1 MFGSRVYADVFERM
15 LRLHVAPPS
24 GDGTTSFVLW
34 ERSKVRELNRLAKPS
49 FGKSSIGKG
58 VLRLVTSEGG
68 FLDDPDETL
77 EHARLQDGD
86 HLTTVE
92 FQVITSLTRYG
103 YACPSC
109 DAPFVKWS
117 ACQCHIFSETKCW
130 RKLNLSEPFSEPYD
144 YFGSELQAR
153 CLEKAERLFL
163 KELMDGQPSP
173 ITSRAEELWSPSH
186 RFQ

>member
-1 MFGSRVYADVFERM
+1 VFGSRVFADVFERM

-24 GDGTTSFVLW
+24 GDRTTSFVLREW
-34 ERSKVRELNRLAKPS
+34 SKVRELNKLAKSS

-77 EHARLQDGD
+77 EHAGLQDGD

-92 FQVITSLTRYG
+92 FQVITSLTRYR

-117 ACQCHIFSETKCW
+117 ACQCHIFSETNGQNHMII
-130 RKLNLSEPFSEPYD
+130 LLLSS
-144 YFGSELQAR
+144 
-153 CLEKAERLFL
+153 RLGAWKKQRGYFL
-163 KELMDGQPSP
+163 KS
-173 ITSRAEELWSPSH
+173 
-186 RFQ
+186 